1 MMSYIPG
8 VRFNHSK
15 NITPALELEYMKIG
29 LFRGIFMVS
38 DFNVTNVF
46 ELEGKLYSIDEHD
59 ILGKRVHM
67 IAQKNMRY
75 YKKNQAALEG
85 IFEDLLQDKERKI
98 EKVVEQLRS
107 FKYDIFVDRIISNYE
122 SLKDR
127 FYEEFNSSK

>member
-15 NITPALELEYMKIG
+15 NITRDLELEYMKIG

-59 ILGKRVHM
+59 ILGKRVNM

-75 YKKNQAALEG
+75 YKKNEIALEG
-85 IFEDLLQDKERKI
+85 IFDDLFNNKDEKI
-98 EKVVEQLRS
+98 ARIVEQLRA
-107 FKYDIFVDRIISNYE
+107 FKYDRFVDRIIINYGN
-122 SLKDR
+122 LRDR
-127 FYEEFNSSK
+127 FYQEFAI